1 MATTIEQKPNL
12 LSAVNTPLIYMLKE
26 SSSAIYNGFKF
37 RYVLK
42 VSVNGTEIAVLKIHK
57 NQQNVGIFN
66 ISHILKTY
74 LDTQLTNTNSTS
86 YSVHTLGTQVTTK
99 PFGQNDNQLIEV
111 RVDAFH
117 EVASSATNAPVLA
130 PASGQDNA
138 TNYVTPATT
147 PYEKTASN
155 VGGLDINGTNFPL
168 SFFMN
173 SDTDEDN
180 HKFLTNAPTV
190 QFVRGSSTSADNIDL
205 MTICFKQGN
214 NNSTPASLITQGEK
228 LDYIAVQYFDSAG
241 SSISGTIGGN
251 TVEFFANTTTNGGAA
266 ANQSDTVGKAILY
279 FGCGTKNLEE
289 QTRNAQARPSNFS
302 NWAYYRIFGCTNND
316 ITDRVTKYYNFYR
329 YGASRKEI
337 DDRHQS
343 CTRYDNVRLA
353 WRNRLGAWDYMNF
366 RGKSTE
372 SLDIKSEEMS
382 RVVGNWDSASDSV
395 DFNYNNWDRGRE
407 TLFTESQKKLVINSD
422 YLNEEE
428 AVWLQELFTSINVQI
443 LDDNGVEFPVI
454 ITNKSYTKKTSVNN
468 KMKIQYTINLEFAN
482 KERTNS

>member
-42 VSVNGTEIAVLKIHK
+42 VQVNGTEIAVLKVHK
-57 NQQNVGIFN
+57 NQQNVGIFD

-74 LDTQLTNTNSTS
+74 LETQLTNTNSTA
-86 YSVHTLGTQVTTK
+86 YSVHTLGVQQNNM
-99 PFGQNDNQLIEV
+99 PFGQNDNQLITV

-117 EVASSATNAPVLA
+117 EVATSATTSPVLA
-130 PASGQDNA
+130 PSSGQDNA
-138 TNYVTPATT
+138 TNYVIPASTPF
-147 PYEKTASN
+147 EKTASN

-168 SFFMN
+168 TFYMN
-173 SDTDEDN
+173 STSAPDT
-180 HKFLTNAPTV
+180 HSLLTNAPTV

-205 MTICFKQGN
+205 QTICFKQGD
-214 NNSTPASLITQGEK
+214 SASSSLINQGTKIEQ
-228 LDYIAVQYFDSAG
+228 IAVQYFNSAG
-241 SSISGTIGGN
+241 TLIAGTTGGN
-251 TVEFFANTTTNGGAA
+251 TAEFFANTTTNGGANA
-266 ANQSDTVGKAILY
+266 AQSTSVDKAILY

-289 QTRNAQARPSNFS
+289 QTRNAQGRPSNFS
-302 NWAYYRIFGCTNND
+302 NWAYYRIFGCTSSD
-316 ITDRVTKYYNFYR
+316 IANRCTQYYNFYR
-329 YGASRKEI
+329 YGASRTGI

-372 SLDIKSEEMS
+372 SLDIKSEEME
-382 RVVGNWDSASDSV
+382 RVVGNWDLASNTV

-407 TLFTESQKKLVINSD
+407 TLFTKAQKKLVINSD

-428 AVWLQELFTSINVQI
+428 AVWLQELFTSVNVQI
-443 LDDNGVEFPVI
+443 LDDNGIEFPVI

-468 KMKIQYTINLEFAN
+468 KIKIQYTINLEHAN

>member
-26 SSSAIYNGFKF
+26 SVPATYNGFKF

-42 VSVNGTEIAVLKIHK
+42 VQVNGTEIAVLKIHK
-57 NQQNVGIFN
+57 NQQNVGIFD

-74 LDTQLTNTNSTS
+74 LETQLTNTNSTA
-86 YSVHTLGTQVTTK
+86 YSVHTLGTQITTK
-99 PFGQNDNQLIEV
+99 PFGQNDNQLITV

-117 EVASSATNAPVLA
+117 EVASSATTAPVLA

-138 TNYVTPATT
+138 TNYVIPASTPF
-147 PYEKTASN
+147 EKTASN

-168 SFFMN
+168 SFYMN
-173 SDTDEDN
+173 STSAPDT
-180 HKFLTNAPTV
+180 HSFLTNAPTV

-205 MTICFKQGN
+205 QTICFKQGDSSDGIIN
-214 NNSTPASLITQGEK
+214 QGAKIEQ
-228 LDYIAVQYFDSAG
+228 IAIQYLDSAG
-241 SSISGTIGGN
+241 NLITGTGGQD
-251 TVEFFANTTTNGGAA
+251 VEFFANTTTNGGAA
-266 ANQSDTVGKAILY
+266 ASQSTSVDKAILY

-289 QTRNAQARPSNFS
+289 QIRNSDAKPSKFA
-302 NWAYYRIFGCTNND
+302 NWVYYRIFGCTSAD
-316 ITDRVTKYYNFYR
+316 IATRCTQYYNFYR
-329 YGASRKEI
+329 YGASRTGI
-337 DDRHQS
+337 DDRHLS
-343 CTRYDNVRLA
+343 CTRYDNIRLA

-372 SLDIKSEEMS
+372 SLDIKSEEME
-382 RVVGNWDSASDSV
+382 RVVGNWDLASDTV

-407 TLFTESQKKLVINSD
+407 TLFTKAQKKLVIHSD

-428 AVWLQELFTSINVQI
+428 AVWLQELFTSVNVQI
-443 LDDNGVEFPVI
+443 LDDNGIEFPVI

-468 KMKIQYTINLEFAN
+468 KMKIQYTINLEHSN